1 LHLEFKTNNVATDN
15 SYRIVNNK
23 GQNVL
28 TRNGLAAN
36 VIYRD
41 ELALP
46 AGCYTLIVN
55 DVANDGLSFWF
66 YPNNGSGFAR
76 LSRKLTNNYAPLKN
90 FNPDFGAGFQ
100 YDFVVDPVLSVNN
113 EWQPQFLSITPNPTL
128 DILNVEYKD
137 ENTEPVYFQLLNFN
151 GQTLK
156 KEIRNGG
163 AGLVAVRWSLSELPA
178 GIYFVKINQKEK
190 TVTRKIIKQ

>member
-1 LHLEFKTNNVATDN
+1 
-15 SYRIVNNK
+15 
-23 GQNVL
+23 
-28 TRNGLAAN
+28 
-36 VIYRD
+36 
-41 ELALP
+41 
-46 AGCYTLIVN
+46 
-55 DVANDGLSFWF
+55 
-66 YPNNGSGFAR
+66 
-76 LSRKLTNNYAPLKN
+76 
-90 FNPDFGAGFQ
+90 
-100 YDFVVDPVLSVNN
+100 VVDPVLSVNN

>member
-1 LHLEFKTNNVATDN
+1 MAIDNN
-15 SYRIVNNK
+15 YRIVNNK

-76 LSRKLTNNYAPLKN
+76 LSRKLTSNYAPLKN

-100 YDFVVDPVLSVNN
+100 YDFVVDPLLSVNN
-113 EWQPQFLSITPNPTL
+113 AWQPQLLSITPNPSMDVL
-128 DILNVEYKD
+128 HVDFQD
-137 ENTEPVYFQLLNFN
+137 ESSEQVNFQLLNFS
-151 GQTLK
+151 GQLLRQEK
-156 KEIRNGG
+156 RAGG
-163 AGLVAVRWSLSELPA
+163 SGIISVRWALHELPS
-178 GIYFVKINQKEK
+178 GIYFVKIIQKDK
-190 TVTRKIIKQ
+190 IATRKIIKQ